1 MYMKLIEY
9 LQQFDLFDP
18 LLIFIL
24 SIAPITELR
33 LSIPY
38 GILFTD
44 LNWKTV
50 YIISVI
56 GNIMIGI
63 FVLFILP
70 YMITFISRFYV
81 LKKIYTYCIKRTSS
95 KSQIINNLKYVGLI
109 IFVAVPLPFS
119 GVWSGALASNI
130 LSLSKYRSIMAIIYG
145 VLISSTIV
153 TYLTFL
159 GKNIFLK

>member
-9 LQQFDLFDP
+9 LQQFDLFEP

-44 LNWKTV
+44 LDWKTV
-50 YIISVI
+50 YIISII

-70 YMITFISRFYV
+70 YMITFISKFS
-81 LKKIYTYCIKRTSS
+81 LLEKFYTYCITRTSS

-109 IFVAVPLPFS
+109 IFVAIPLPFS

-130 LSLSKYRSIMAIIYG
+130 LSLSKYKSILAIIYG

-159 GKNIFLK
+159 GKNILLK

>member
-9 LQQFDLFDP
+9 LQQFDLFEP

-44 LNWKTV
+44 LDWKTV
-50 YIISVI
+50 YIISII

-70 YMITFISRFYV
+70 YMITFISKFS
-81 LKKIYTYCIKRTSS
+81 LLEKFYTYCITRTSS

-109 IFVAVPLPFS
+109 IFVAIPLPFS

-159 GKNIFLK
+159 GKDILLK